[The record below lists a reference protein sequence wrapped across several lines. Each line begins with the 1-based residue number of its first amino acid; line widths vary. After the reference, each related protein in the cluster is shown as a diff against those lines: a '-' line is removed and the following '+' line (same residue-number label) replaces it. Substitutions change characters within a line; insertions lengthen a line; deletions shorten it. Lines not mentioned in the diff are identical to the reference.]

1 MSIFW
6 FLHPSD
12 SDRPAT
18 LAGSLQA
25 PRTILWVT
33 VASVAVF
40 LAWAWVAEIDQITR
54 ATGSVIA
61 SSRTQV
67 IQSQEGGTLDEMLVR
82 EGDVVERGQLLA
94 RMERTRAESAYLETR
109 ARAAGLAA
117 TVARLQAEVFAS
129 PPSFPAE
136 VDDYPHFRDN
146 QLALLRKRRAAIDAE
161 IGALEDMAALV
172 QEELAM
178 NRPLLASG
186 DVSRSEVLRLE
197 RQLAE
202 LRAQITNK
210 RNKYF
215 QDAQA
220 ELNKAQEELAG
231 IEQTLAQRRS
241 VLDQTELRAPLHGV
255 VKNIRIN
262 TLGGVIRPGE
272 DIMQIV
278 PLEDDLVV
286 EARLNPADIAF
297 VRQGL
302 PATVKVD
309 AYDYTI
315 YGDLPGRLVY
325 ISADTLREDLR
336 QGEQPYYRI
345 LVRTEGRK
353 FSGRPHADLDI
364 LPGMTSTVEIRT
376 GSNTVL
382 QYLTKPVTKTLSE
395 ALGER

>member
-1 MSIFW
+1 MSMFW
-6 FLHPSD
+6 FLRPSD
-12 SDRPAT
+12 PDKQGPLSS
-18 LAGSLQA
+18 SLHA
-25 PRTILWVT
+25 PRTIMWATVT
-33 VASVAVF
+33 SVAVF
-40 LAWAWVAEIDQITR
+40 LAWAWVAELDQVSR
-54 ATGSVIA
+54 AAGSVIA

-67 IQSQEGGTLDEMLVR
+67 IQSQEGGTLDELLVR

-94 RMERTRAESAYLETR
+94 RLERTRAESAYLETR

-117 TVARLQAEVFAS
+117 TVARLQAEVFGTA
-129 PPSFPAE
+129 PNFPE
-136 VDDYPHFRDN
+136 RVVDYPQFRDN
-146 QLALLRKRRAAIDAE
+146 QLALLSKRRAAIDEE
-161 IGALEDMAALV
+161 IGALEAMAALV
-172 QEELAM
+172 LEELAM

-202 LRAQITNK
+202 LRAQVTNK

-220 ELNKAQEELAG
+220 ELNKAQEDLAG
-231 IEQTLAQRRS
+231 VEQTLAQRQN
-241 VLDQTELRAPLHGV
+241 VLEQTEVRAPLHGV
-255 VKNIRIN
+255 VKNVRIT

-278 PLEDDLVV
+278 PLEDDLVI
-286 EARLNPADIAF
+286 EARLDPADIAF

-302 PATVKVD
+302 SATVKVD
-309 AYDYTI
+309 SYDYTI

-345 LVRTEGRK
+345 LVRTEGRQ
-353 FSGRPHADLDI
+353 FSGRPDADLDI
-364 LPGMTSTVEIRT
+364 LPGMTATVEIKT
-376 GSNTVL
+376 GSSTVL

>member
-1 MSIFW
+1 MNIFW
-6 FLHPSD
+6 FLHS
-12 SDRPAT
+12 SKHDRRGP
-18 LAGSLQA
+18 LAGHLQA
-25 PRTILWVT
+25 PRTIMWVT
-33 VASVAVF
+33 VGSVAVF
-40 LAWAWVAEIDQITR
+40 LAWAWVSELDQVSR
-54 ATGSVIA
+54 AGGAVIA

-67 IQSQEGGTLDEMLVR
+67 IQSQEGGTLDELLVR
-82 EGDVVERGQLLA
+82 EGDTVERGQLLA
-94 RMERTRAESAYLETR
+94 RLERTGAESAYLETR

-117 TVARLQAEVFAS
+117 TVARLQAEVFSTALAF
-129 PPSFPAE
+129 PPE
-136 VDDYPHFRDN
+136 VADYPQFRDN
-146 QLALLRKRRAAIDAE
+146 QLALLSKRRSAIDDE
-161 IGALEDMAALV
+161 SDALEAMAALV
-172 QEELAM
+172 LEELAM

-186 DVSRSEVLRLE
+186 DVSRSELLRLE

-220 ELNKAQEELAG
+220 ELNKAQEELASV
-231 IEQTLAQRRS
+231 EQTLAQR
-241 VLDQTELRAPLHGV
+241 LNILEKTELRAPLNGV
-255 VKNIRIN
+255 VKNVSIT

-278 PLEDDLVV
+278 PLEDDLVI
-286 EARLNPADIAF
+286 EARLSPADIAF
-297 VRQGL
+297 ARQGL

-345 LVRTEGRK
+345 LVRTEGRR
-353 FSGRPHADLDI
+353 FSGRPDADLDI
-364 LPGMTSTVEIRT
+364 LPGMTATVEIKT
-376 GSNTVL
+376 GSSTVL

>member
-1 MSIFW
+1 MW
-6 FLHPSD
+6 
-12 SDRPAT
+12 AT
-18 LAGSLQA
+18 
-25 PRTILWVT
+25 VT
-33 VASVAVF
+33 SVAVF
-40 LAWAWVAEIDQITR
+40 LSWAWVAEIDQVTR
-54 ATGSVIA
+54 AAGSVIA

-67 IQSQEGGTLDEMLVR
+67 IQSQEGGTLDELLVR
-82 EGDVVERGQLLA
+82 EGDIVERGQLLA
-94 RMERTRAESAYLETR
+94 RLDKTRAEAAYLETR

-117 TVARLQAEVFAS
+117 SVARLQAEVFS
-129 PPSFPAE
+129 TYPNFPPE
-136 VDDYPHFRDN
+136 VVDYPQFREN
-146 QLALLRKRRAAIDAE
+146 QLALLAKRRDAIDEE
-161 IGALEDMAALV
+161 IGALQAMAALV
-172 QEELAM
+172 SEELAM

-202 LRAQITNK
+202 LRAQMTNK

-231 IEQTLAQRRS
+231 VEQTLAQRKS
-241 VLDQTELRAPLHGV
+241 MLDQTELRAPMHGV
-255 VKNIRIN
+255 VKNIRIT

-278 PLEDDLVV
+278 PLEDDLVI
-286 EARLNPADIAF
+286 EARLEPADIAF

-302 PATVKVD
+302 PATVKID

-315 YGDLPGRLVY
+315 YGDLPGRLTY
-325 ISADTLREDLR
+325 LSADTLREDLR
-336 QGEQPYYRI
+336 QNEQPYYRI

-353 FSGRPHADLDI
+353 FSGRPGADLDI
-364 LPGMTSTVEIRT
+364 LPGMTATVEIRT
-376 GSNTVL
+376 GSSTVL